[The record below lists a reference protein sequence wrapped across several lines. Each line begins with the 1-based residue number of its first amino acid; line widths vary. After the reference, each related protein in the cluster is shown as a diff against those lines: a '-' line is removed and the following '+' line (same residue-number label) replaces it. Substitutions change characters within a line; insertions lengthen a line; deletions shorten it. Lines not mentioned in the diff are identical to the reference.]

1 MALETVQKRCCK
13 QCLFSKNK
21 IVSDERKEQIL
32 EDCEKNNK
40 HFMCHKATIK
50 GLNVTCHA
58 FYKQK
63 TNPEISAL
71 FESIGLVD
79 FVDIK

>member
-1 MALETVQKRCCK
+1 MALEEVQERCCN
-13 QCLFSKNK
+13 QCLFTKNK
-21 IVSDERKEQIL
+21 IVSDERRAEIL
-32 EDCEKNNK
+32 EDCEKNNS

-63 TNPEISAL
+63 TNPQISAL
-71 FESIGLVD
+71 FESMGQVD
-79 FVDIK
+79 FVNID